1 MRARSRSLGHAMK
14 RGATALIRS
23 IRHSTVAALRCKRKV
38 LERHRSRVGRRL
50 GRALGEWFSE
60 AESRFPAAT
69 GLGARRRG
77 ALRRRF
83 FLAIEKPGPYS
94 ESSFEC
100 KREIFSSS
108 GDAGRRRRRGAVDDR
123 IGERRATG
131 LNALGRHLLVELFD
145 CDPDVINNLE
155 AVKRSEE
162 HTSELQSRSD
172 LVCRLL

>member
-38 LERHRSRVGRRL
+38 LGRHRSRSGGGS

-77 ALRRRF
+77 ALRRCF

-94 ESSFEC
+94 ESSFGC

-131 LNALGRHLLVELFD
+131 VNALGLQLLVELFD
-145 CDPDVINNLE
+145 ADPDGLNHRE
-155 AVKRSEE
+155 AAKRLPSAA
-162 HTSELQSRSD
+162 
-172 LVCRLL
+172 

>member
-1 MRARSRSLGHAMK
+1 TTMRARWRSLGHAMK

-38 LERHRSRVGRRL
+38 LGSHRSRSGGGSR
-50 GRALGEWFSE
+50 RALGECLSE
-60 AESRFPAAT
+60 SESRFPAAT

-123 IGERRATG
+123 IDRKSRR
-131 LNALGRHLLVELFD
+131 LNSSHQIISYA
-145 CDPDVINNLE
+145 
-155 AVKRSEE
+155 
-162 HTSELQSRSD
+162 
-172 LVCRLL
+172 